1 MSTIPNTLTHIS
13 DKRAAILESTLIL
26 ISERGLHDTPMSLI
40 SKESGVSTGNIYH
53 HFASKDELI
62 VELYR
67 EIKNKAF
74 KSLLTGY
81 DEHASYQERFL
92 YLWESILH
100 YYLDHPKEVKFLE
113 QYEHSPYYDLNWA
126 AQYTELVQP
135 LVMFF
140 QNGIAEGVLKDLP
153 LAILMEL
160 GTATAVAL
168 AKQHIRGAYQLTDE
182 IIAAAALAGWDTI
195 KK

>member
-1 MSTIPNTLTHIS
+1 MSAVTISPTNIS
-13 DKRAAILESTLIL
+13 NKRAAILESTLIL

-67 EIKNKAF
+67 EIKTKAF
-74 KSLLTGY
+74 RSLLSGY
-81 DEHASYQERFL
+81 DEQAPYQERFL
-92 YLWESILH
+92 YLWKSILR
-100 YYLDHPKEVKFLE
+100 YYLDHPKEIKFLE
-113 QYEHSPYYDLNWA
+113 QYEHSPYYDPNWA
-126 AQYTELVQP
+126 AQYAELIQP
-135 LVMFF
+135 LVMYF
-140 QNGIAEGVLKDLP
+140 QKGITEGVLKDLP
-153 LAILMEL
+153 LEILMEL

-182 IIAAAALAGWDTI
+182 VIAAAALAGWDMVKI
-195 KK
+195 